1 MGLKVAIVGLA
12 PDSRHAVPW
21 DTDFEVWGLAW
32 DADWRYRFDRTF
44 EMHDMADLARQYSPL
59 SAHLER
65 IRECSRLY
73 MAEAYPEV
81 PDSIRF
87 PIEAVEADVGDYLSS
102 SIAYLMTLA
111 IHERAEEIS
120 IHGVHMES
128 SGEWHTQRPNMEYLI
143 GFARGRGIKVHIA
156 PESPLCKFVSDTG
169 ASYAGRYGKTKG

>member
-65 IRECSRLY
+65 
-73 MAEAYPEV
+73 
-81 PDSIRF
+81 
-87 PIEAVEADVGDYLSS
+87 DVGDYLSS

-156 PESPLCKFVSDTG
+156 PESPLCRFVSDTG
-169 ASYAGRYGKTKG
+169 ASYVGRYGKTKG